1 MSARRVLWT
10 DDDPPERLAY
20 ESFVLEEEGWDVTW
34 APDVGTAARKLAS
47 EHFDALILD
56 QMLPNESLRAG
67 DPIWNG
73 CLLLRWLRGANPPPA
88 VSLDPS
94 GVLSVL
100 KPDPAN
106 RGIPTVI
113 VSAFHDPNVEA
124 SMRNASP
131 DDARL
136 PMVPKPI
143 DVGDLLA
150 FLQGA
155 AKQSGEAK

>member
-1 MSARRVLWT
+1 MSALRVLWT

-34 APDVGTAARKLAS
+34 APDVGTAARKLAT

-56 QMLPNESLRAG
+56 QMLPNESLQSG

-73 CLLLRWLRGANPPPA
+73 CLLLRWLRGASPPPA

-100 KPDPAN
+100 KPEDGN
-106 RGIPTVI
+106 RRIPTVI
-113 VSAFHDPNVEA
+113 VSAFHDQNVEA
-124 SMRNASP
+124 SMREASP
-131 DDARL
+131 LDRQL

-143 DVGDLLA
+143 DVNNLLE
-150 FLQGA
+150 FLAGVEKRA
-155 AKQSGEAK
+155 GEAK